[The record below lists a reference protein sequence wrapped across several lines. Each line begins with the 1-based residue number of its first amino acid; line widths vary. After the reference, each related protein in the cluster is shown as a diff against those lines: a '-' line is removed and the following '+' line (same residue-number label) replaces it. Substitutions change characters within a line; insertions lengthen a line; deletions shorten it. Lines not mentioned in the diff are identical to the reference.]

1 MRILLTAFE
10 PFDGSGL
17 NSSLAGCRLF
27 LERWSAAFD
36 LRFLVLPVEYG
47 PDVHAVDAALAE
59 YAPDLVLH
67 TGQATGAALVRV
79 ERIAVNVRYT
89 DGNFAP
95 ARPAA
100 DYPQQ
105 LIEPDGPAALFSTLD
120 VERLAASMRAAG
132 VPAAVS
138 NHAGIYL
145 CNHALY
151 CSLRRA
157 EQRGT
162 IESVGFLHLPAL
174 PEQAP
179 EGPSMPAEQT
189 AIAIHAALV
198 ALAEPTR

>member
-10 PFDGSGL
+10 PCDGSGL
-17 NSSLAGCRLF
+17 NSSLEGCRLF
-27 LERWSAAFD
+27 LERWGDAFD

-47 PDVHAVDAALAE
+47 PDVRAVDAALAE
-59 YAPDLVLH
+59 YAPDVVLH

-79 ERIAVNVRYT
+79 ERVAVNVRYT
-89 DGNFAP
+89 DGDFAP

-105 LIEPDGPAALFSTLD
+105 LIEADGPAALFSTLD
-120 VERLAASMRAAG
+120 VERIAASMRAAG

-138 NHAGIYL
+138 NPPGIYL

-162 IESVGFLHLPAL
+162 TERAGFLHLPAL
-174 PEQAP
+174 PEQAA

-189 AIAIHAALV
+189 AAAIHAAITVLV
-198 ALAEPTR
+198 EPTR